1 MELAQRATNISP
13 SPTLAVDARAKEM
26 RARGVEVLNFSAGEP
41 DFDTPEHIKEAAVA
55 ALKAGMTK
63 YTPVDGIPALKRA
76 IIEKL
81 ERDNGLRY
89 TPQEIVVSAGAKHSL
104 YNAFQVLCDEGDEV
118 ILPAPYWVSYLEQIK
133 LAGAV
138 PRIVMTREENGFKLT
153 PEELEESITPRTRVL
168 VLNTPSNPTGA
179 VYTASELAALG
190 EVALRHGLVVISDEI
205 YEKMV
210 YDGTNHV
217 SIASLA
223 PELRASTVV
232 VNGVSKAYSMTGWR
246 IGYAAAPAEIARAM
260 TALQSHATSN
270 PTSIAQAAAV
280 AALTGPQDALE
291 AMVREFDRRRRYMLE
306 ALGELPGVRC
316 VPPAGAF
323 YAFPNVKG
331 LLGRTYRGRP
341 IASATDLAQLLL
353 EEVQV
358 AVVPGVAFGTDEYLR
373 LSYATDLERIREG
386 MARLAAFVK
395 ELR

>member
-55 ALKAGMTK
+55 ALRAGMTK

-81 ERDNGLRY
+81 ERDNGLHY

-153 PEELEESITPRTRVL
+153 PEELEEAVTPRTRVL
-168 VLNTPSNPTGA
+168 VLNTPANPTGA
-179 VYTASELAALG
+179 VYTAPELAALG

-280 AALTGPQDALE
+280 AALTGPQGALE

-306 ALGELPGVRC
+306 ALRELPGVRC

-358 AVVPGVAFGTDEYLR
+358 AVVPGVAFGNDEYLR

-395 ELR
+395 ELH

>member
-1 MELAQRATNISP
+1 VELAQRAMNISP
-13 SPTLAVDARAKEM
+13 SPTLAVDAKAKEM
-26 RARGVEVLNFSAGEP
+26 WARGVEVLNFSAGEP

-55 ALKAGMTK
+55 ALKAGLTK

-89 TPQEIVVSAGAKHSL
+89 TPEEIVVSAGAKHSL

-153 PEELEESITPRTRVL
+153 PEELEEAVTPRTRVL
-168 VLNTPSNPTGA
+168 VLNTPANPTGA
-179 VYTASELAALG
+179 VYTAGELEALG
-190 EVALRHGLVVISDEI
+190 EVALRHGLVILSDEI

-210 YDGTNHV
+210 YDGINHV

-280 AALTGPQDALE
+280 AALTGPQDELE

-306 ALGELPGVRC
+306 ALRELPGVRC

-323 YAFPNVKG
+323 YVFPSVKD
-331 LLGRTYRGRP
+331 LLGRTYRGRSVT
-341 IASATDLAQLLL
+341 SATDLAQLLL
-353 EEVQV
+353 EEAQV
-358 AVVPGVAFGTDEYLR
+358 AVVPGVAFGSDEYLR